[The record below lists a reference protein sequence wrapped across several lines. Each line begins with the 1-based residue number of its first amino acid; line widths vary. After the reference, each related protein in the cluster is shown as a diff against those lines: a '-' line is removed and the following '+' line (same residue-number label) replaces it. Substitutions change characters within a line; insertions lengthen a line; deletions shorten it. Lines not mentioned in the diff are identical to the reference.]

1 MSEVLKRNYTDHRKP
16 CVLTTWDVVVFYLQ
30 SMQELQKAGEFTH
43 NLFGSLTT
51 VKNEAG
57 DIFFIG
63 KEVVNVL
70 GYQNTAETINKFV
83 DDEDKIKMNNSDLL
97 LLGIDS
103 GRKGETLISESGLYS
118 LVLSSKIEGAK
129 AFKRWVTSE
138 VLPDIRKK
146 GIYATPMTVDKM
158 LDDPDFAIELL
169 QKYKH
174 EKAEKQKAIQQVE
187 NLNTVLDNLLEW
199 VSILK
204 VSKFN
209 KVSEKHFDWRVL
221 KKKSEDLGYTI
232 KKAESPR
239 YGYQN
244 LYHIT
249 VFKACYPEYNYK
261 MI

>member
-30 SMQELQKAGEFTH
+30 TMELMKLGGDQTQTMTSKEIAELTGKNH
-43 NLFGSLTT
+43 SDVLRDIRNLQDQIGTES
-51 VKNEAG
+51 
-57 DIFFIG
+57 IFALSEYKDSTGRTLPMF
-63 KEVVNVL
+63 EL
-70 GYQNTAETINKFV
+70 
-83 DDEDKIKMNNSDLL
+83 DKKQTLL
-97 LLGIDS
+97 LIS
-103 GRKGETLISESGLYS
+103 GYNALLRLKIINRWEELEQNITPKTYIEALKALVVSE
-118 LVLSSKIEGAK
+118 EA
-129 AFKRWVTSE
+129 
-138 VLPDIRKK
+138 
-146 GIYATPMTVDKM
+146 
-158 LDDPDFAIELL
+158 
-169 QKYKH
+169 
-174 EKAEKQKAIQQVE
+174 KQKAIQQVE

>member
-1 MSEVLKRNYTDHRKP
+1 VSGRTNLMGLFLLQTMELMKLGGDQTQTMTSKEIAELTGKRHDHVLRDIKSLQEQVGGETIFGVSSYLSE
-16 CVLTTWDVVVFYLQ
+16 Q
-30 SMQELQKAGEFTH
+30 
-43 NLFGSLTT
+43 
-51 VKNEAG
+51 
-57 DIFFIG
+57 G
-63 KEVVNVL
+63 KEL
-70 GYQNTAETINKFV
+70 PMYSL
-83 DDEDKIKMNNSDLL
+83 DKKQTLL
-97 LLGIDS
+97 LIS
-103 GRKGETLISESGLYS
+103 GYNALLRLKIINRWEELEQNLTPKTYIEALKALVVSE
-118 LVLSSKIEGAK
+118 EA
-129 AFKRWVTSE
+129 
-138 VLPDIRKK
+138 
-146 GIYATPMTVDKM
+146 
-158 LDDPDFAIELL
+158 
-169 QKYKH
+169 
-174 EKAEKQKAIQQVE
+174 KQKALQQVD

>member
-1 MSEVLKRNYTDHRKP
+1 MKLGGDQTQTMTSKEIAELTGKNHSDVLRDIRNLQDQIGTESIFALSEYKDSTGRTLP
-16 CVLTTWDVVVFYLQ
+16 MF
-30 SMQELQKAGEFTH
+30 EL
-43 NLFGSLTT
+43 
-51 VKNEAG
+51 
-57 DIFFIG
+57 
-63 KEVVNVL
+63 
-70 GYQNTAETINKFV
+70 
-83 DDEDKIKMNNSDLL
+83 DKKQTLL
-97 LLGIDS
+97 LVS
-103 GRKGETLISESGLYS
+103 GYNALLRLKIINRWEELEQNLTPKTYIEALKALVVSE
-118 LVLSSKIEGAK
+118 EA
-129 AFKRWVTSE
+129 
-138 VLPDIRKK
+138 
-146 GIYATPMTVDKM
+146 
-158 LDDPDFAIELL
+158 
-169 QKYKH
+169 
-174 EKAEKQKAIQQVE
+174 KQKAIQQVE

>member
-30 SMQELQKAGEFTH
+30 SMELMKLGGDQTQTMTSKEIAELTGKNHSDVLRDIRNLQDQVKGE
-43 NLFGSLTT
+43 S
-51 VKNEAG
+51 
-57 DIFFIG
+57 IFALSSYLSEQG
-63 KEVVNVL
+63 KEL
-70 GYQNTAETINKFV
+70 PMYSL
-83 DDEDKIKMNNSDLL
+83 DKKQTLL
-97 LLGIDS
+97 LIS
-103 GRKGETLISESGLYS
+103 GYNALLRLKIINRWEELEQNLTPKTYIEALKALVVSE
-118 LVLSSKIEGAK
+118 EA
-129 AFKRWVTSE
+129 
-138 VLPDIRKK
+138 
-146 GIYATPMTVDKM
+146 
-158 LDDPDFAIELL
+158 
-169 QKYKH
+169 
-174 EKAEKQKAIQQVE
+174 KQKAIQQVE

>member
-30 SMQELQKAGEFTH
+30 TMELMKLGGDQTQTMTSKEIAELTGKRHDHVLRDIKSLQEQVGGETI
-43 NLFGSLTT
+43 FGVSSYLS
-51 VKNEAG
+51 EQ
-57 DIFFIG
+57 G
-63 KEVVNVL
+63 KEL
-70 GYQNTAETINKFV
+70 PMYSL
-83 DDEDKIKMNNSDLL
+83 DKKQTLL
-97 LLGIDS
+97 LIS
-103 GRKGETLISESGLYS
+103 GYNALLRLKIINRWEELEQNLTPKTYIEALKALVVSE
-118 LVLSSKIEGAK
+118 EA
-129 AFKRWVTSE
+129 
-138 VLPDIRKK
+138 
-146 GIYATPMTVDKM
+146 
-158 LDDPDFAIELL
+158 
-169 QKYKH
+169 
-174 EKAEKQKAIQQVE
+174 KQKAIQQVE

>member
-30 SMQELQKAGEFTH
+30 TMELMKLGGDQTQTMTSKEIAELTGKNHSDVLRDIRNLQDQVKGE
-43 NLFGSLTT
+43 S
-51 VKNEAG
+51 
-57 DIFFIG
+57 IFALSSYLSEQG
-63 KEVVNVL
+63 KEL
-70 GYQNTAETINKFV
+70 PMYSL
-83 DDEDKIKMNNSDLL
+83 DKKQTLL
-97 LLGIDS
+97 LIS
-103 GRKGETLISESGLYS
+103 GYNALLRLKIINRWEELEQNLTPKTYIEALKALVVSE
-118 LVLSSKIEGAK
+118 EA
-129 AFKRWVTSE
+129 
-138 VLPDIRKK
+138 
-146 GIYATPMTVDKM
+146 
-158 LDDPDFAIELL
+158 
-169 QKYKH
+169 
-174 EKAEKQKAIQQVE
+174 KQKAIQQVE